1 MKTRNIENKL
11 ATVGAFF
18 VLIAVCAAASS
29 AFADDATANATSRPV
44 VHAAAEETIAGAERA
59 NAESAAEATKS
70 LETETQFD
78 LENQLSDITSML
90 VAANK

>member
-1 MKTRNIENKL
+1 MKTRNLENKL

-29 AFADDATANATSRPV
+29 AFAKEASADATSKPAA
-44 VHAAAEETIAGAERA
+44 HAAAEETIAGAERA
-59 NAESAAEATKS
+59 NAESAAEAVRS
-70 LETETQFD
+70 LEADTRFD
-78 LENQLSDITSML
+78 LENQLSAINSTV